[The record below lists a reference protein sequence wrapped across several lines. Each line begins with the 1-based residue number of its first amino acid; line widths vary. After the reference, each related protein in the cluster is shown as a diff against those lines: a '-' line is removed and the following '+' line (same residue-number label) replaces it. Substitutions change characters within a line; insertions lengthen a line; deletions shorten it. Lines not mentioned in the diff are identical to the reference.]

1 MKRRCTRNLFNP
13 VSQKSTNQRWLRGLG
28 FAMLMIL
35 INFVVLSASAQS
47 TIKVSGVVKDSKGA
61 TLPGVSVK
69 VKGTSI
75 GSLTDIDGKY
85 ALSAPNSNSVLVFS
99 YIGYVTKEST
109 VGTNT
114 TINVT
119 LADNATDLSEVV
131 VTGYGQTVK
140 KRDLTGSIGTVSA
153 KQIQERQ
160 PVTLFDA
167 LQGQVAGAQ
176 VVLDGGDPFSQG
188 TIQIRGASTL
198 NAGNG
203 PLYVIDGV
211 INNDAQFLN
220 PADIASIEVLKDAA
234 SSSIYG
240 ARGANGVIIIT
251 TKRGQDGKPNVN
263 VNYYHLFGKLAHK
276 LQTVSADD
284 LRYYRKLRGDG
295 NNGINAD
302 SVNHYLNADNDY
314 QDLLFRTGNKDNIN
328 LNVSGG
334 QKGLTYYAGATYYK
348 DQSIVLNSYA
358 QRVQGVLNVDY
369 QATPKL
375 KISNNVTYAYQTGN
389 SIDVGT
395 TAKQVFERNPWTS
408 IYKPDGTLAGY
419 VESKRNPVAYALLAS
434 NKPTLNIAQNNTTV
448 NYEFIPGLRATTS
461 FNARLDNTATQT
473 FSPTSLTSGGTGL
486 NTGGTENERKF
497 FYEWQTYLNYNK
509 TFGKDHTLSAV
520 AGFSR
525 DRMRDDDLTFAFQN
539 YLTEQ
544 AFTSN
549 IATIDLTKTNTT
561 ATYSATESIYAR
573 AQYSYKDRY
582 IINGTF
588 RRDGSSRFGPNNKWG
603 NFGAGGLAWRFSDEP
618 FMKWAKSFL
627 DDAKLRYS
635 LGITGN
641 DKLSD
646 FANVTL
652 LTFGN
657 ANGNSGVYNGNSGVG
672 LPSQIGNPTIHWES
686 TTQHNV
692 GIDFTMLKGRLT
704 FTPEYYNKTT
714 NGLLYAKS
722 LPEETGFLK
731 GLVNLGT
738 IQNSGVELTA
748 TGIPIQKKDFS
759 WTVTGNVS
767 FQTAGLVKSL
777 SDHTPFIAGTSYL
790 INEGG
795 HIGDFYLFKNLG
807 VYQYDVSNSYD
818 AAGNRLTPVG
828 VSADGKTAQSYTLN
842 GQTYTGTIRKMVR
855 NGNVIPGGGTIWQDT
870 NNDGLIDDRDRVV
883 LGNAIPKVY
892 LGFNNFFRY
901 KDFTLNFLFNA
912 QFGNKVYNSVA
923 NGQNANSSTY
933 SPPTVAAIYNSWHKQ
948 GDIAV
953 YPNFPDKDTYGS
965 ISNGT
970 NSLYLEN
977 GAFIRLSSAR
987 LTYNLSS
994 ALAQK
999 VKTRSVSVYVYGNNL
1014 VTWTNYSWYDP
1025 EFTSTNVLT
1034 PGTDSG
1040 KYPKRRE
1047 VGLGLTVNF

>member
-334 QKGLTYYAGATYYK
+334 QKGLN
-348 DQSIVLNSYA
+348 LLC
-358 QRVQGVLNVDY
+358 R
-369 QATPKL
+369 
-375 KISNNVTYAYQTGN
+375 
-389 SIDVGT
+389 
-395 TAKQVFERNPWTS
+395 RN
-408 IYKPDGTLAGY
+408 
-419 VESKRNPVAYALLAS
+419 LL
-434 NKPTLNIAQNNTTV
+434 
-448 NYEFIPGLRATTS
+448 
-461 FNARLDNTATQT
+461 
-473 FSPTSLTSGGTGL
+473 
-486 NTGGTENERKF
+486 
-497 FYEWQTYLNYNK
+497 
-509 TFGKDHTLSAV
+509 
-520 AGFSR
+520 
-525 DRMRDDDLTFAFQN
+525 
-539 YLTEQ
+539 
-544 AFTSN
+544 
-549 IATIDLTKTNTT
+549 
-561 ATYSATESIYAR
+561 
-573 AQYSYKDRY
+573 
-582 IINGTF
+582 
-588 RRDGSSRFGPNNKWG
+588 
-603 NFGAGGLAWRFSDEP
+603 
-618 FMKWAKSFL
+618 
-627 DDAKLRYS
+627 
-635 LGITGN
+635 
-641 DKLSD
+641 
-646 FANVTL
+646 
-652 LTFGN
+652 
-657 ANGNSGVYNGNSGVG
+657 
-672 LPSQIGNPTIHWES
+672 
-686 TTQHNV
+686 
-692 GIDFTMLKGRLT
+692 
-704 FTPEYYNKTT
+704 
-714 NGLLYAKS
+714 
-722 LPEETGFLK
+722 
-731 GLVNLGT
+731 
-738 IQNSGVELTA
+738 
-748 TGIPIQKKDFS
+748 
-759 WTVTGNVS
+759 
-767 FQTAGLVKSL
+767 
-777 SDHTPFIAGTSYL
+777 
-790 INEGG
+790 
-795 HIGDFYLFKNLG
+795 
-807 VYQYDVSNSYD
+807 
-818 AAGNRLTPVG
+818 
-828 VSADGKTAQSYTLN
+828 
-842 GQTYTGTIRKMVR
+842 
-855 NGNVIPGGGTIWQDT
+855 
-870 NNDGLIDDRDRVV
+870 
-883 LGNAIPKVY
+883 
-892 LGFNNFFRY
+892 
-901 KDFTLNFLFNA
+901 
-912 QFGNKVYNSVA
+912 
-923 NGQNANSSTY
+923 
-933 SPPTVAAIYNSWHKQ
+933 
-948 GDIAV
+948 
-953 YPNFPDKDTYGS
+953 
-965 ISNGT
+965 
-970 NSLYLEN
+970 
-977 GAFIRLSSAR
+977 
-987 LTYNLSS
+987 
-994 ALAQK
+994 
-999 VKTRSVSVYVYGNNL
+999 
-1014 VTWTNYSWYDP
+1014 
-1025 EFTSTNVLT
+1025 
-1034 PGTDSG
+1034 
-1040 KYPKRRE
+1040 
-1047 VGLGLTVNF
+1047 